1 MSVIHTAAVARRIGK
16 GREGDYE
23 EWLQKVVATL
33 HGVAGY
39 DGMTVVT
46 SPDPRGGVKTMLIRF
61 QSTAALSDWEKSPQ
75 RHALAE
81 QADRFSTHYYQTA
94 PGIET
99 FFAVPGASPAQAP
112 PRWKMCLLTIPT
124 VYLLVNVL
132 LFILSALIPG
142 ISGWPVA
149 LRMLPVTSI
158 MTVLLT
164 YVCLPVVSKAFAPW
178 LFSPVAPSVNRSIEP
193 SRS

>member
-1 MSVIHTAAVARRIGK
+1 MSVVHTAAVARRIGK
-16 GREGDYE
+16 GREDDYE

-33 HGVAGY
+33 RAVPGY

-46 SPDPRGGVKTMLIRF
+46 SPDPRGSVRTMLIRF
-61 QSTAALSDWEKSPQ
+61 HSTAALSDWENSPQ
-75 RHALAE
+75 RLALAE
-81 QADRFSTHYYQTA
+81 QADQFSTHYYQTA

-99 FFAVPGASPAQAP
+99 FFAVPSASPAQAP

-124 VYLLVNVL
+124 VYLLVNVV
-132 LFILSALIPG
+132 LFILSGLIPG
-142 ISGWPVA
+142 ILAWPVA

-164 YVCLPVVSKAFAPW
+164 YVCLPALSKVFAPW
-178 LFSPVAPSVNRSIEP
+178 LFSHVAPSVNRSIEP

>member
-1 MSVIHTAAVARRIGK
+1 MSVVHTAAVARRIGK
-16 GREGDYE
+16 GREVDYE
-23 EWLQKVVATL
+23 EWLQKVVDTL
-33 HGVAGY
+33 HGVQGY
-39 DGMTVVT
+39 DGMSVVT
-46 SPDPRGGVKTMLIRF
+46 SSDPRGSLKTMLIRF
-61 QSTAALSDWEKSPQ
+61 QSTAALSDWENSPQ

-99 FFAVPGASPAQAP
+99 FFALPGAPPAQAP

-124 VYLLVNVL
+124 VYLLVNAL
-132 LFILSALIPG
+132 LFVLAGVIPG
-142 ISGWPVA
+142 ISGWPAA
-149 LRMLPVTSI
+149 LLMLPVTSI

-164 YVCLPVVSKAFAPW
+164 YVCLPALSKAFAPW